1 MIQDYI
7 TYLTDDLKIAHTVL
21 PFGADDFILILC
33 NGGRYTLFYINELRW
48 VNIGSFSKPLDNQ
61 KFPENF

>member
-7 TYLTDDLKIAHTVL
+7 TYLTDDLKIAHTVYL
-21 PFGADDFILILC
+21 LEQAILC
-33 NGGRYTLFYINELRW
+33 NGGRYTLFYINEHRW

-61 KFPENF
+61 KFPENS

>member
-21 PFGADDFILILC
+21 PFGADDFMQWRPVHFVL
-33 NGGRYTLFYINELRW
+33 Y
-48 VNIGSFSKPLDNQ
+48 
-61 KFPENF
+61 